1 MVWFQLVWKL
11 LVIFHRTTA
20 SSAGFS
26 LHYYHFLFWSFWLRQ
41 LPTGVCVC
49 VCFLLIFFLTSNYL
63 KQTNINKYILKST
76 HQLPK
81 KKKKTS
87 WSCWFFW
94 GWTQVSWEGAD
105 VDLHRGHVFFWMW
118 NELARAMAMF
128 FDLNV
133 WKGMVQLSP
142 INGRLWTCVCVCR
155 FFFCFCFEFW
165 FWEWWRKTRPTL
177 GTFWNH
183 DGSTYITPMWGVIF
197 WSPQNPQ
204 YHCLVICGFIQ

>member
-49 VCFLLIFFLTSNYL
+49 VCVCVCFLLIFFLTSNYL

-81 KKKKTS
+81 KKKKNKLKLLIFLRLDPS
-87 WSCWFFW
+87 FLGRSRCWPSSRTRFFLDVK
-94 GWTQVSWEGAD
+94 WTGQG
-105 VDLHRGHVFFWMW
+105 HGHVLWP
-118 NELARAMAMF
+118 ECLKRH
-128 FDLNV
+128 
-133 WKGMVQLSP
+133 GP
-142 INGRLWTCVCVCR
+142 IKSN
-155 FFFCFCFEFW
+155 
-165 FWEWWRKTRPTL
+165 
-177 GTFWNH
+177 
-183 DGSTYITPMWGVIF
+183 
-197 WSPQNPQ
+197 
-204 YHCLVICGFIQ
+204 